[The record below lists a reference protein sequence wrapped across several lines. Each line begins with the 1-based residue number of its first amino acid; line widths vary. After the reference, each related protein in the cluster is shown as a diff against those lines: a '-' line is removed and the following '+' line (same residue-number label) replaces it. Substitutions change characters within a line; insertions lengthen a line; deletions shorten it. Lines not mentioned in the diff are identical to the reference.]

1 MNAADKAIEE
11 IRAVRHRISTEYGH
25 DITKYL
31 ASLRAEEKQ
40 HPAQL
45 KRGKELLARRHMERK
60 KYPALAGNALVVMRE
75 HPKK

>member
-11 IRAVRHRISTEYGH
+11 IRAVRHRISTEHSH

-31 ASLRAEEKQ
+31 ASLRAEERQ

-45 KRGKELLARRHMERK
+45 KRGKELLARRHAKRK
-60 KYPALAGNALVVMRE
+60 KYPTLSSGALALRE
-75 HPKK
+75 LPKK